1 MKNKTTFNPII
12 IFVFLWIIV
21 LFASFFLQGI
31 EFKIF
36 NSNKVITISNLLSI
50 DGILKLGANAVKY
63 FINFNVL
70 PIVLI
75 VSLGIGV
82 AEETKFIEKV
92 IKLFILNIPKKLIT
106 PLLLFVGII
115 GNVAGSASF
124 VIIPPLGALIFKS
137 AKKNPIL
144 GIITGFAG
152 VAGGLSANIFI
163 STTDVISSGITQ
175 SASSIVD
182 KNIVILP
189 TANWYFFSISTILLM
204 IFGTIVIEYVV
215 SPMLKNYT
223 LIDEI
228 EDENENINDKEKR
241 AIKYAIISQVLYIFL
256 VFVLINNLNLIL
268 KAIIP
273 LITLFFL
280 IPSIIYGIF
289 TKQITNFND
298 VIELMNKSISKLSSF
313 IVLCFFASQFIGIF
327 DESKI
332 GLYVAY
338 LITSFMTNLNI
349 NVYMY
354 IIMFLM
360 FSMILNIFIGSMSAK
375 WVIMAPIFIPL
386 FMNLGFSPSFGQ
398 LVFRIADS
406 TTNPISPLEPFMPF
420 ILMCMN
426 KYVKNIGFLD
436 LFKFMSPISLAFFVI
451 WVLQLIVFI
460 IFNIN
465 IGPNSAIYLGG

>member
-1 MKNKTTFNPII
+1 MKNKTLFNPII

-36 NSNKVITISNLLSI
+36 NSNKIITINNLLSI
-50 DGILKLGANAVKY
+50 NGIMKLGSNTVKY

-82 AEETKFIEKV
+82 AEETKFIEKA
-92 IKLFILNIPKKLIT
+92 IKLFVLNIPTKLIT

-124 VIIPPLGALIFKS
+124 AIIPPLGAIIFKS
-137 AKKNPIL
+137 SKKNPVL

-175 SASSIVD
+175 SASSIID
-182 KNIVILP
+182 KTSVVLP
-189 TANWYFFSISTILLM
+189 TANWYFFSVSTILLM
-204 IFGTIVIEYVV
+204 LFGTIVIEYVV
-215 SPMLKNYT
+215 SPMLGNYT
-223 LIDEI
+223 LIDNVEK
-228 EDENENINDKEKR
+228 ENDNINSTEKK
-241 AIKYAIISQVLYIFL
+241 ALKYSLISLILYVFL
-256 VFVLINNLNLIL
+256 VFVFINDFNLIL
-268 KAIIP
+268 KAVIP

-280 IPSIIYGIF
+280 IPSIVYGVF
-289 TKQITNFND
+289 TEQIKRFND
-298 VIELMNKSISKLSSF
+298 VVDLMSKSIAKLSGF

-327 DESKI
+327 DESKM

-338 LITSFMTNLNI
+338 LMTSIMINFNI
-349 NVYMY
+349 NIYAY
-354 IIMFLM
+354 IFMFLI

-406 TTNPISPLEPFMPF
+406 ITNPVSPLEPFVPF
-420 ILMCMN
+420 ILVCMN
-426 KYVKNIGFLD
+426 KHIKNIGFLD
-436 LFKFMSPISLAFFVI
+436 LFKFMSPISFAFFI
-451 WVLQLIVFI
+451 TWGIQLIVWI
-460 IFNIN
+460 VFNIN
-465 IGPNSAIYLGG
+465 IGPNSGIYLGG